1 MKWENLFNEPH
12 VWSENR
18 GPQSDVVLSSRIR
31 LARNLVD
38 RAFPARLDYTAQKQV
53 LSQVAQAALAT
64 PSLMDAEYVHLPET
78 RKVERQFLM
87 ERHLISPEMAVEE
100 GERAVLITPSRHL
113 SLMVNEEDHLRLQ
126 SFESGLGLRD
136 AWKRADLADSELG
149 ETLPYAFDAEWGFCT
164 RCPTNVGTGMRAS
177 CLLHLP
183 ALAVNGDIDRVLDGL
198 APMGVTARGFYGEKS
213 KAIGDLFQIS
223 NATSLGHSELELIE
237 NIERVV
243 QGIGQYEHQAREG
256 LMTPHE
262 RTETEDQV
270 FRAWGILLHAR
281 LISYDE
287 AMTLL
292 SNVRLGLQMGL
303 PVPVRPNVINQ
314 LMLIT
319 QPGHLQLIKGS
330 TLKAEER
337 DRWRAAIIRQKLNEA
352 SFSSGKDSTEAE
364 S

>member
-1 MKWENLFNEPH
+1 M
-12 VWSENR
+12 
-18 GPQSDVVLSSRIR
+18 VLSSRIR

-38 RAFPARLDYTAQKQV
+38 QPFPARLDHLAQRQVLKQV
-53 LSQVAQAALAT
+53 ATAAAGT
-64 PSLMDAEYVHLPET
+64 PSLANAEFIDLHET
-78 RKVERQFLM
+78 RKIERQFLM
-87 ERHLISPEMAVEE
+87 ERHLISPEMASED
-100 GERAVLITPSRHL
+100 GERGVMISATRDL
-113 SLMVNEEDHLRLQ
+113 SLMINEEDHLRLQ
-126 SFESGLGLRD
+126 SFASGLALREI
-136 AWKRADLADSELG
+136 WKRADTADSELG
-149 ETLPYAFDAEWGFCT
+149 EKLPFAYDAEWGFCT
-164 RCPTNVGTGMRAS
+164 RCPTNMGTGLRAS

-183 ALAVNGDIDRVLDGL
+183 ALAVNGDIDRVLEGL
-198 APMGVTARGFYGEKS
+198 PTLGVTARGFYGEKS

-223 NATSLGHSELELIE
+223 NATSLGHTENELIE

-243 QGIGQYEHQAREG
+243 LGITQYERQAREG
-256 LMTPHE
+256 LKDPHQ
-262 RTETEDQV
+262 RLSSEDNV

-319 QPGHLQLIKGS
+319 QPGHLQLMKGS

-337 DRWRAAIIRQKLNEA
+337 DRWRAAIIRHKLNEA
-352 SFSSGKDSTEAE
+352 SFTTGKELPDE